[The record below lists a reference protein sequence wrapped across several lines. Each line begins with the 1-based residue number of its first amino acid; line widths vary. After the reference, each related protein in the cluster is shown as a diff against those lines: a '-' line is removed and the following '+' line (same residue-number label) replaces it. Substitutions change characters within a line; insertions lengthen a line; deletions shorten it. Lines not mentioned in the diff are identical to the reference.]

1 MSDSRRLRRR
11 TRWGIGI
18 RLSNLKPTTKYIA
31 LMIQTWA
38 DENGAGARPSYPT
51 IAKGAGLERST
62 IAAHVKKLG
71 NAGWLGV
78 QSNRGRTHSNRYT
91 LTIPAMYEALIEQTL
106 GEENVRQDGPFRGEN
121 VQGDDENVRLERRKR
136 PAG

>member
-38 DENGAGARPSYPT
+38 DENGPYS
-51 IAKGAGLERST
+51 
-62 IAAHVKKLG
+62 
-71 NAGWLGV
+71 
-78 QSNRGRTHSNRYT
+78 
-91 LTIPAMYEALIEQTL
+91 
-106 GEENVRQDGPFRGEN
+106 
-121 VQGDDENVRLERRKR
+121 
-136 PAG
+136 